1 MSDGETRSNRGQIQM
16 PQDAET
22 PKTQPDILIYGMNY
36 APEMT
41 GVGRYSGEIG
51 AYLAER
57 GYTVRVVTT
66 PPHYPGWRV
75 DPPYSALGYHKEVR
89 DGVAIWRCPIVLG
102 KTMRGIWRLVAPAS
116 FVVASAPLALWT
128 LVVGR
133 PRIVLCVEPT
143 LMAAPIALLA
153 RLYGA
158 RVVLHVQDLEVDA
171 AFAMGYLKGARLRRF
186 VHLAEA
192 WLLRRFSAIVTIS
205 SQMAKRLAEKGLDSG
220 RIGIVRNWVDLGKIK
235 PLPGPNGLRTELG
248 LEDKHFVVLYAGNIG
263 AKQSLDVVL
272 EAAREIGGRDDIWFV
287 IAGDG
292 PEKPRLAKDYADV
305 PHVAFLPL
313 QPEERLCEL
322 LNLADLHV
330 LPQSRGAADL
340 VLPSKLGGMLASGK
354 PVLVT
359 ADPGTELFD
368 VLDGTAIL
376 VPAGDSAAIAREI
389 RTLASS
395 GVHPSLGDGRALAK
409 SFSREPCLEAF
420 HAVLVGETFD
430 PNEAVPRPLESARS
444 AGPK

>member
-1 MSDGETRSNRGQIQM
+1 M
-16 PQDAET
+16 PQRAKE
-22 PKTQPDILIYGMNY
+22 PKTQPEILIYGMNY

-51 AYLAER
+51 AYLAEQ
-57 GYTVRVVTT
+57 GHAVRVVTT

-75 DPPYSALGYHKEVR
+75 DPPYSALRFCRELR
-89 DGVAIWRCPIVLG
+89 DGVEVWRCPILLG

-116 FVVASAPLALWT
+116 FVLASAPLALWT
-128 LVVGR
+128 LLVDR
-133 PRIVLCVEPT
+133 PRIVLCIEPT
-143 LMAAPIALLA
+143 LMAAPIALVA

-171 AFAMGYLKGARLRRF
+171 AFAMGYLKGPRLRQF
-186 VHLAEA
+186 VHAVEA
-192 WLLRRFSAIVTIS
+192 WLLRRFSSIVTIS
-205 SQMAKRLAEKGLDSG
+205 SQMAKRLADKGLDPQRVSV
-220 RIGIVRNWVDLGKIK
+220 VRNWVDLDRIK
-235 PLPGPNGLRTELG
+235 PLQGPNSLRTELG
-248 LEDKHFVVLYAGNIG
+248 LRETDFVVLYAGNIG

-292 PEKPRLAKDYADV
+292 PEKARLTKDYADV
-305 PHVAFLPL
+305 GHLLFLPL

-322 LNLADLHV
+322 LNLANLHV

-359 ADPGTELFD
+359 ADPGTELFE
-368 VLDGTAIL
+368 VLKGTAIL

-389 RTLASS
+389 RVLAAN
-395 GVHPSLGDGRALAK
+395 GTHPSLGDGRSLAQ
-409 SFSREPCLEAF
+409 SFARETCLEAF
-420 HAVLVGETFD
+420 RALLVGETVG
-430 PNEAVPRPLESARS
+430 PNEVQPHRLEGARS
-444 AGPK
+444 VGSG